1 MDVSKLPNH
10 HPTAWDTHFEAMSLP
25 DMFGRSAKASPQA
38 PLLHFLGR
46 TYRYSEL
53 YADAQAFSRALR
65 ARGIGEGDRVG
76 LFLPN
81 VPSYVAA
88 YYGAMMAGAVVVNFS
103 PLYTVD
109 ELAQQVADSGTRLLV
124 TVDVPELYATATKV
138 LRGSALETLVVSS
151 LAKMLPTLKGIAL
164 RLFARSKV
172 ANVDYGR
179 DILRWN
185 DLLDEGARL
194 EGGVAAQDPH
204 ALALLQY
211 TGGTTGTP
219 KGAMLTHANLSIN
232 AQQTAGLNPFGDP
245 AGEVLM
251 GALPFFHV
259 FANTTLLNH
268 AVLTGASIAMVP
280 RFETKQVLET

>member
-88 YYGAMMAGAVVVNFS
+88 YYGAMMAGAAG
-103 PLYTVD
+103 
-109 ELAQQVADSGTRLLV
+109 EDSGV
-124 TVDVPELYATATKV
+124 TNTLGSVV
-138 LRGSALETLVVSS
+138 RGLS
-151 LAKMLPTLKGIAL
+151 
-164 RLFARSKV
+164 
-172 ANVDYGR
+172 
-179 DILRWN
+179 
-185 DLLDEGARL
+185 DL
-194 EGGVAAQDPH
+194 
-204 ALALLQY
+204 
-211 TGGTTGTP
+211 TP
-219 KGAMLTHANLSIN
+219 A
-232 AQQTAGLNPFGDP
+232 
-245 AGEVLM
+245 
-251 GALPFFHV
+251 
-259 FANTTLLNH
+259 
-268 AVLTGASIAMVP
+268 
-280 RFETKQVLET
+280 